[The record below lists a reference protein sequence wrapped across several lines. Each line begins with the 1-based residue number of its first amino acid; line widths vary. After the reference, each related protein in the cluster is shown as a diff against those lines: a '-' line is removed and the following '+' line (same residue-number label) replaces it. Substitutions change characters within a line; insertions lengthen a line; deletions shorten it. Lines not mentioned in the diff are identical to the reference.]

1 MEFILMRD
9 HSSPPIKSETA
20 KHALQAFLNGSG
32 DGRCRTRQCP
42 LDLERRVAL
51 EFVHQMVSDIINR
64 ELDLPLRDG
73 LQILASH
80 EPRNWIVKLLHPPL
94 AT

>member
-1 MEFILMRD
+1 M
-9 HSSPPIKSETA
+9 A
-20 KHALQAFLNGSG
+20 NHALQAFLNGSG
-32 DGRCRTRQCP
+32 DDCRRTFQRP

-51 EFVHQMVSDIINR
+51 EFVHQMVSEIINR
-64 ELDLPLRDG
+64 ELDLPLPDA

-94 AT
+94 AA